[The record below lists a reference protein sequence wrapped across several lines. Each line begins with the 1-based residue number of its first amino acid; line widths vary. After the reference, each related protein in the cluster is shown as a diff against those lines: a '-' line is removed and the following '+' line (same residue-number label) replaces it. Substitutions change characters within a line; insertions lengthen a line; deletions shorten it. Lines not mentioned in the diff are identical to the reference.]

1 MNPMFDR
8 LSLQGH
14 LRRIIEQYGES
25 QGLDLIKQAIE
36 RELKSME
43 LRRQIDIQD

>member
-1 MNPMFDR
+1 MNQLFDR

-14 LRRIIEQYGES
+14 LRRIIEQYGEET
-25 QGLDLIKQAIE
+25 GLAIIKQAIE

-43 LRRQIDIQD
+43 LRQQIDIQD